1 MPDTTDPDVK
11 TKQPLEP
18 EVMPEPAPEPKKV
31 KSPVPAGAAHTS
43 GAPDLE
49 DLGDPEDT
57 GEGERPGR
65 FARFSRRLWSGRE
78 FSDDAKLL
86 VGAALE
92 TSDKV
97 KTEAVKLVAREVR
110 TYLEELK
117 WKDDLKELL
126 TSHDLEVKATF
137 SLKAKE
143 PAVKD
148 PGSESSKS

>member
-1 MPDTTDPDVK
+1 MSETTDPEHK
-11 TKQPLEP
+11 SKQLLEP
-18 EVMPEPAPEPKKV
+18 EVLTEPVDPDTKQAKP
-31 KSPVPAGAAHTS
+31 PVPTGVHASSAAEL
-43 GAPDLE
+43 D
-49 DLGDPEDT
+49 DLGDPDDT

-143 PAVKD
+143 PKPAGPD
-148 PGSESSKS
+148 GGSSKD